1 MLHNSPEENLNPSS
15 SVSNLPSYQMRTVED
30 YLELI
35 PVDVRQTMTES
46 QIEAVMQ
53 VIMVAIPK
61 PAPKLVDL
69 RFDVDLLLTRLFV
82 VLMIGRDRRKTARR
96 YAITPLN
103 KFLNTCLAIILI
115 IGLSFLISAAVVLV
129 LYLIKSLLGIDLL
142 PGHITQVLLS
152 NNCK

>member
-1 MLHNSPEENLNPSS
+1 MLHNSSEENLNPSS

-35 PVDVRQTMTES
+35 PVDVRQTMTDS
-46 QIEAVMQ
+46 QIEALMQ

-96 YAITPLN
+96 YTITPN
-103 KFLNTCLAIILI
+103 ISSVKFRR
-115 IGLSFLISAAVVLV
+115 
-129 LYLIKSLLGIDLL
+129 Y
-142 PGHITQVLLS
+142 
-152 NNCK
+152 